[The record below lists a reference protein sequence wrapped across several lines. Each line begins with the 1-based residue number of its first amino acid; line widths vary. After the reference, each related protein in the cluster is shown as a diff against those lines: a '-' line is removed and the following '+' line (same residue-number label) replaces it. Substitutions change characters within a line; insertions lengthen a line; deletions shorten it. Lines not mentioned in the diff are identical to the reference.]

1 MLSKAFSSS
10 FSFVLAAVVGG
21 CVINAPSDEG
31 SGTTG
36 LGESAESSGGSG
48 STSAE
53 PGDSSGA
60 GSAESSTGADES
72 STGAADDPTDDVVG
86 LIIRRV
92 NPGQDVG
99 AFEAAREAYRQALFA
114 QPGSVLDREYR
125 STVDFSTG
133 MPPAPAV
140 YVGATQFTSL
150 ESFSAG
156 AMALGGSDEESEFFA
171 TFMPEY
177 FALLA
182 PLDGGPVDITLLGS
196 GGQMLE
202 VAPRD
207 LSLYDD
213 FDPDAY
219 ASARDAFI
227 DMLAAREGVVAEF
240 QWVSPADPNVAV
252 GMTVYDSQDA
262 WQAIWS
268 DPEFLGSDE
277 FTAFIGG
284 YPPNGGYLSEIVDT
298 IGQ

>member
-1 MLSKAFSSS
+1 MLFKAFPRSSL
-10 FSFVLAAVVGG
+10 FLLAVVAGG
-21 CVINAPSDEG
+21 CVIDAPSDED
-31 SGTTG
+31 SGMTG
-36 LGESAESSGGSG
+36 ADESSGGSG
-48 STSAE
+48 STSGDPE
-53 PGDSSGA
+53 DSSSA
-60 GSAESSTGADES
+60 GSAESSTGADGS
-72 STGAADDPTDDVVG
+72 STGVVDDPTDDVVG

-99 AFEAAREAYRQALFA
+99 EFEAAREAYREALFA
-114 QPGSVLDREYR
+114 QPGSVLDREYH

-133 MPPAPAV
+133 MPPEPAV

-156 AMALGGSDEESEFFA
+156 AMALNGSAAESDFFA

-177 FALLA
+177 FAILA
-182 PLDGGPVDITLLGS
+182 PLDGGPVDITVLGS
-196 GGQMLE
+196 GGHMLE

-219 ASARDAFI
+219 ASTRDAFI
-227 DMLAAREGVVAEF
+227 DMLAAREGVVAEY

-268 DPEFLGSDE
+268 DPDFLGSDE